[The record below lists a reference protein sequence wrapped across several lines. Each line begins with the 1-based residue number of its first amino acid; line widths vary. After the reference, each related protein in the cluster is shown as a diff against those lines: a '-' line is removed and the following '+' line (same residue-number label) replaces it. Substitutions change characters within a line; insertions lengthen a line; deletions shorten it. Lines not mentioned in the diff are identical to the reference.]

1 MLLRPSAARPAPS
14 PPASPPFRRPLAW
27 SRRLWCAWWG
37 GSCSR
42 ARWPPLRRRSG
53 RLGRWPRSPVRPRDG
68 LARGL
73 CALPARPRLASGRL
87 LGRWPQR
94 LPWRGA
100 ELGCSFRGG
109 LPPFPRRARL
119 RALPPSPRRVRLT
132 AHTRAEIIAG
142 DGGRALVPRA
152 CGAVGC
158 ARGARPCIPAVSAVC
173 LPASGRARSACR
185 AVCAVR
191 ALRRAS
197 PPSSGGQVR
206 ALKGFTILQRE
217 HRGDG
222 HAPPALRSPPDGGD
236 LAVAMQKSPRSDQKR
251 GFIRRA
257 SGRRGMGHSIQRW
270 RRSAY
275 SAANSRRIRLQ
286 ARPRTPCGT
295 CRICH
300 PADTGRPR
308 SLSQSGKSSESGARR
323 LPFCASPLSAISS
336 LLVAIPSRA
345 RPLPCCPHRP
355 TPVYTGRGWGSK
367 HFLSFFALKNR
378 WLQSSARRRSSAR
391 QRALFPALGAP

>member
-1 MLLRPSAARPAPS
+1 MRVV
-14 PPASPPFRRPLAW
+14 
-27 SRRLWCAWWG
+27 G

-53 RLGRWPRSPVRPRDG
+53 RLGRWPRSLMRPRDG

-100 ELGCSFRGG
+100 ELAVLFRGG

-119 RALPPSPRRVRLT
+119 RALPPSPRRSHPCGVRP
-132 AHTRAEIIAG
+132 RAEILAG

-197 PPSSGGQVR
+197 PPSSGGQARVV
-206 ALKGFTILQRE
+206 KGVQSSSVSA
-217 HRGDG
+217 RGTGTRLRRSDRRLT
-222 HAPPALRSPPDGGD
+222 AAIWPKPRKKAPALTKSGGIGRFPTPKRP
-236 LAVAMQKSPRSDQKR
+236 AERPKMGYGVPRSVR
-251 GFIRRA
+251 YG
-257 SGRRGMGHSIQRW
+257 SIV
-270 RRSAY
+270 
-275 SAANSRRIRLQ
+275 
-286 ARPRTPCGT
+286 P
-295 CRICH
+295 
-300 PADTGRPR
+300 
-308 SLSQSGKSSESGARR
+308 SLTA
-323 LPFCASPLSAISS
+323 
-336 LLVAIPSRA
+336 
-345 RPLPCCPHRP
+345 
-355 TPVYTGRGWGSK
+355 
-367 HFLSFFALKNR
+367 
-378 WLQSSARRRSSAR
+378 
-391 QRALFPALGAP
+391 

>member
-1 MLLRPSAARPAPS
+1 MAAASGVAWGRAGLFISRGLAPLPPPRPSKGAPPFPPSGLPLRGS
-14 PPASPPFRRPLAW
+14 PPSGNY
-27 SRRLWCAWWG
+27 SG
-37 GSCSR
+37 GRGARSR
-42 ARWPPLRRRSG
+42 APRLRRG
-53 RLGRWPRSPVRPRDG
+53 RLRAGRAPLHPRC
-68 LARGL
+68 L
-73 CALPARPRLASGRL
+73 C
-87 LGRWPQR
+87 
-94 LPWRGA
+94 
-100 ELGCSFRGG
+100 G
-109 LPPFPRRARL
+109 LPPGLWPCALRL
-119 RALPPSPRRVRLT
+119 PRRVRRPRP
-132 AHTRAEIIAG
+132 AARVAPVVWWPDNG
-142 DGGRALVPRA
+142 DEGGA
-152 CGAVGC
+152 
-158 ARGARPCIPAVSAVC
+158 
-173 LPASGRARSACR
+173 
-185 AVCAVR
+185 
-191 ALRRAS
+191 
-197 PPSSGGQVR
+197 
-206 ALKGFTILQRE
+206 ILQRE
-217 HRGDG
+217 RMGDG

-257 SGRRGMGHSIQRW
+257 SGRRGMGHSIRRW

-275 SAANSRRIRLQ
+275 SAANSRRTRLQ

-308 SLSQSGKSSESGARR
+308 SLSRSGKSSESGARR

-378 WLQSSARRRSSAR
+378 WPQSSARRRSSAQ
-391 QRALFPALGAP
+391 QRALFPALGAR

>member
-27 SRRLWCAWWG
+27 SRRLWRAWWG
-37 GSCSR
+37 GGCSR

-53 RLGRWPRSPVRPRDG
+53 RLGRWPRSLMRPRDG

-100 ELGCSFRGG
+100 ELAVLFRGG

-119 RALPPSPRRVRLT
+119 RALPPSPRRSHPCGVRP
-132 AHTRAEIIAG
+132 RAEIIAG

-206 ALKGFTILQRE
+206 ALKGFSILQRE
-217 HRGDG
+217 HRGTGTRLRRSDRRPR
-222 HAPPALRSPPDGGD
+222 AAIWPKPRKKAPALTNSGGIGRFPTPKRPAERPKMGCQRS
-236 LAVAMQKSPRSDQKR
+236 SR
-251 GFIRRA
+251 
-257 SGRRGMGHSIQRW
+257 
-270 RRSAY
+270 RRSARY
-275 SAANSRRIRLQ
+275 GSLW
-286 ARPRTPCGT
+286 PREAT
-295 CRICH
+295 
-300 PADTGRPR
+300 
-308 SLSQSGKSSESGARR
+308 
-323 LPFCASPLSAISS
+323 
-336 LLVAIPSRA
+336 
-345 RPLPCCPHRP
+345 
-355 TPVYTGRGWGSK
+355 
-367 HFLSFFALKNR
+367 
-378 WLQSSARRRSSAR
+378 
-391 QRALFPALGAP
+391 

>member
-1 MLLRPSAARPAPS
+1 MARPSVRRVRRPCPRSAPRARRSRLRRPRCLRGSMGRSALMAGRGGWLPRPSAARPAPS
-14 PPASPPFRRPLAW
+14 PPASPPRRRPLAW

-68 LARGL
+68 LAHGL

-119 RALPPSPRRVRLT
+119 RALPPSPRRAYPCGVRP
-132 AHTRAEIIAG
+132 RAEIIAG

-206 ALKGFTILQRE
+206 ALKGVQSSSVSAWGTGTR
-217 HRGDG
+217 
-222 HAPPALRSPPDGGD
+222 LR
-236 LAVAMQKSPRSDQKR
+236 RSD
-251 GFIRRA
+251 RRH
-257 SGRRGMGHSIQRW
+257 R
-270 RRSAY
+270 
-275 SAANSRRIRLQ
+275 
-286 ARPRTPCGT
+286 
-295 CRICH
+295 
-300 PADTGRPR
+300 
-308 SLSQSGKSSESGARR
+308 RR
-323 LPFCASPLSAISS
+323 LSPK
-336 LLVAIPSRA
+336 PRKKP
-345 RPLPCCPHRP
+345 PL
-355 TPVYTGRGWGSK
+355 
-367 HFLSFFALKNR
+367 
-378 WLQSSARRRSSAR
+378 
-391 QRALFPALGAP
+391 

>member
-1 MLLRPSAARPAPS
+1 MV
-14 PPASPPFRRPLAW
+14 
-27 SRRLWCAWWG
+27 G

-53 RLGRWPRSPVRPRDG
+53 RLGRWPRSLMRPRDG

-100 ELGCSFRGG
+100 KLGCSFRGG

-119 RALPPSPRRVRLT
+119 RALPPSPRRSHPCGVRP
-132 AHTRAEIIAG
+132 RAEIIAG

-206 ALKGFTILQRE
+206 ALKGFPILQRE
-217 HRGDG
+217 HRGTG
-222 HAPPALRSPPDGGD
+222 TRLPALRSPLDGGD
-236 LAVAMQKSPRSDQKR
+236 LAETTQKSPRFDQKR
-251 GFIRRA
+251 GDREIPPNGQQNGRKWAVKGRRA
-257 SGRRGMGHSIQRW
+257 ADRRGMGHSIRRW
-270 RRSAY
+270 RRNAY
-275 SAANSRRIRLQ
+275 SAANSRRTR
-286 ARPRTPCGT
+286 RRVHRRTPCGT

-300 PADTGRPR
+300 PVGTGRPR
-308 SLSQSGKSSESGARR
+308 SSARFGKSSESGARR
-323 LPFCASPLSAISS
+323 LPFCASPLAI
-336 LLVAIPSRA
+336 LSRA

-355 TPVYTGRGWGSK
+355 HPVYTGRGWGSK
-367 HFLSFFALKNR
+367 HFLSFFALKSR
-378 WLQSSARRRSSAR
+378 
-391 QRALFPALGAP
+391 

>member
-1 MLLRPSAARPAPS
+1 M
-14 PPASPPFRRPLAW
+14 
-27 SRRLWCAWWG
+27 
-37 GSCSR
+37 
-42 ARWPPLRRRSG
+42 
-53 RLGRWPRSPVRPRDG
+53 RPRDG

-100 ELGCSFRGG
+100 ELAVLFRGG

-119 RALPPSPRRVRLT
+119 RALPPSPRRSHPCGVRP
-132 AHTRAEIIAG
+132 RAEIIAG

-206 ALKGFTILQRE
+206 ALKGFSILQRE
-217 HRGDG
+217 HRGTG
-222 HAPPALRSPPDGGD
+222 TRLPALRSPPW
-236 LAVAMQKSPRSDQKR
+236 AAIKPETMQKSPRSDQKR
-251 GFIRRA
+251 GDREIPNSQTA
-257 SGRRGMGHSIQRW
+257 SRTAGNGLSKVVAPPVGAVW
-270 RRSAY
+270 VALAARSDVVHVVPPTVGAHVVEFT
-275 SAANSRRIRLQ
+275 
-286 ARPRTPCGT
+286 RTP
-295 CRICH
+295 H
-300 PADTGRPR
+300 AAHV
-308 SLSQSGKSSESGARR
+308 E
-323 LPFCASPLSAISS
+323 FAIRWA
-336 LLVAIPSRA
+336 LV
-345 RPLPCCPHRP
+345 
-355 TPVYTGRGWGSK
+355 G
-367 HFLSFFALKNR
+367 
-378 WLQSSARRRSSAR
+378 
-391 QRALFPALGAP
+391 

>member
-1 MLLRPSAARPAPS
+1 MRVV
-14 PPASPPFRRPLAW
+14 
-27 SRRLWCAWWG
+27 G

-73 CALPARPRLASGRL
+73 CALPARPRRASGRL

-100 ELGCSFRGG
+100 ELAVLFRGG

-119 RALPPSPRRVRLT
+119 RALPPSPRRSRPCGVRP
-132 AHTRAEIIAG
+132 RAEIIAG

-206 ALKGFTILQRE
+206 ALKGFSILQRE
-217 HRGDG
+217 HRGTG
-222 HAPPALRSPPDGGD
+222 TRLPALRSPLDGGD
-236 LAVAMQKSPRSDQKR
+236 LTET
-251 GFIRRA
+251 
-257 SGRRGMGHSIQRW
+257 
-270 RRSAY
+270 
-275 SAANSRRIRLQ
+275 RRIGRSPTASQPVHKNLCTKK
-286 ARPRTPCGT
+286 RPPLTMG
-295 CRICH
+295 
-300 PADTGRPR
+300 GR
-308 SLSQSGKSSESGARR
+308 
-323 LPFCASPLSAISS
+323 
-336 LLVAIPSRA
+336 
-345 RPLPCCPHRP
+345 
-355 TPVYTGRGWGSK
+355 
-367 HFLSFFALKNR
+367 
-378 WLQSSARRRSSAR
+378 
-391 QRALFPALGAP
+391 

>member
-1 MLLRPSAARPAPS
+1 M
-14 PPASPPFRRPLAW
+14 
-27 SRRLWCAWWG
+27 
-37 GSCSR
+37 
-42 ARWPPLRRRSG
+42 
-53 RLGRWPRSPVRPRDG
+53 
-68 LARGL
+68 
-73 CALPARPRLASGRL
+73 
-87 LGRWPQR
+87 
-94 LPWRGA
+94 
-100 ELGCSFRGG
+100 
-109 LPPFPRRARL
+109 
-119 RALPPSPRRVRLT
+119 
-132 AHTRAEIIAG
+132 
-142 DGGRALVPRA
+142 PRA

-206 ALKGFTILQRE
+206 ALKGFTILQRV
-217 HRGDG
+217 RMGDG

-257 SGRRGMGHSIQRW
+257 SGRRGMDHSVRRW

-275 SAANSRRIRLQ
+275 SAANSRRTRLQ
-286 ARPRTPCGT
+286 ARPRTPCDKDK
-295 CRICH
+295 ICH
-300 PADTGRPR
+300 PVGTGRPR
-308 SLSQSGKSSESGARR
+308 SSARFGKSSESGARR
-323 LPFCASPLSAISS
+323 LPFCASPLAI
-336 LLVAIPSRA
+336 LSRA

-355 TPVYTGRGWGSK
+355 HPVYTGRGWGSK

-378 WLQSSARRRSSAR
+378 WPQSSARRRSSAQ
-391 QRALFPALGAP
+391 QRAPSPALGAP